1 MSNKPR
7 QYALIFGALVTALL
21 AGTAISVAQSAP
33 VYSSDAI
40 LSGQVTTNQCTA
52 TGEPVS
58 LSGTVHFQYSFTTDS
73 NGVNHFSISA
83 ASNLTG
89 VGQTSA
95 ASYSASDSSSYTVNS
110 SDASADLT
118 VNMKS
123 DLVSQRSGAGLSL
136 VQTLHMTVNTSGN
149 VTGQVVQSTTQCGS

>member
-1 MSNKPR
+1 MSNNPR
-7 QYALIFGALVTALL
+7 RYALTFGILVTAIV
-21 AGTAISVAQSAP
+21 AGTAISMAQSVP

-110 SDASADLT
+110 SDSSAVLT
-118 VNMKS
+118 
-123 DLVSQRSGAGLSL
+123 R
-136 VQTLHMTVNTSGN
+136 
-149 VTGQVVQSTTQCGS
+149 